1 MKSLGILLS
10 GRGSNFVAIADSID
24 AGRLGDARIAIVIS
38 NNPDSPGIAT
48 ARQRGLNALV
58 LPSKGKPRDEHDREV
73 VAELKQHN
81 VDIVCL
87 AGYMRLLSPWFVQQF
102 PRRILNIHPSLL
114 PAFPGLEAQ
123 EQAFAYGV
131 KVSGC
136 TVHFVDEE
144 LDHGAIIVQKTIPVL
159 DTDDEHTLAAR
170 ILEQEH
176 IAYTEAIN
184 IVLKGN
190 YEMVGRRLKNAIQK
204 AEGKMQR

>member
-1 MKSLGILLS
+1 MKNLGILLS
-10 GRGSNFVAIADSID
+10 GRGSNFEAIARNIS
-24 AGRLGDARIAIVIS
+24 AGRIPDARIAVVIS
-38 NNPDSPGIAT
+38 NRSDAGGVET
-48 ARQRGLNALV
+48 ARGLGLTTLV
-58 LPSKGKPRDEHDREV
+58 IPSKGRDRAEHDREV
-73 VAELKQHN
+73 VAALHKQR
-81 VDIVCL
+81 VDLVCL
-87 AGYMRLLSPWFVQQF
+87 AGYMRLLSPWFVRQF

-144 LDHGAIIVQKTIPVL
+144 LDHGAIILQKTVPVL

-176 IAYTEAIN
+176 IAYSEAIN
-184 IVLKGN
+184 IVLDGKF
-190 YEMVGRRLKNAIQK
+190 EIAGRRLVAGTAK
-204 AEGKMQR
+204 RT